1 MTQPPQDAPA
11 ADAAAGKNAEAE
23 LRRLRTACAGLS
35 TTLHALSRTR
45 RRLAAQVS
53 LLATEAVEAGCR
65 GELWIT
71 HEGKSNESKF
81 HRVVRSSEITC
92 GREWGDVVREEEMPA
107 GKSGGGG
114 GGSAKKGA
122 SPTNTGSSTAATAA
136 AATAAGGSDSPSSSS
151 EVKHKLCCVPGCTKK
166 EQGKWYGKM
175 W

>member
-1 MTQPPQDAPA
+1 MTQPPQA
-11 ADAAAGKNAEAE
+11 AAAATEDAASEDAAGAE

-35 TTLHALSRTR
+35 TTLHALARTR
-45 RRLAAQVS
+45 RQLAAQVS

-92 GREWGDVVREEEMPA
+92 GREWGELMREEEVLA
-107 GKSGGGG
+107 AKS

-122 SPTNTGSSTAATAA
+122 SPAKSASAATGGGTA
-136 AATAAGGSDSPSSSS
+136 AATAAGGSDSPSSTS
-151 EVKHKLCCVPGCTKK
+151 EAKHKLCCVPGCTKK